1 MKVQDLSTKEK
12 LMLVCGKGFWAT
24 NDLDGKIPSV
34 TVSDGPVG
42 VRKVARD
49 ENGKEYDLPSVAYPA
64 LHCLANSWDRESAR
78 EMGECLADDCKEKG
92 VDVLLAPGVNIKRNP
107 LCGRNFEYFS
117 EDPFL
122 AGSLA
127 REYIDGLQKSG
138 VGACLKHFCANSLE
152 YNRLE
157 QSSDVDERTLR
168 EIYLKPF
175 EIACKAKPVSAMCS
189 YNRVNG
195 VYASENAKGFKI
207 LREEFG
213 FDGAIM
219 SDWGAVRD
227 RARSLLAGLD
237 LEMPFSQ
244 QNFDKLVK
252 DFEEGRIPESAL
264 NECAERILELVERCR
279 AMREGKK
286 VVRSLDER
294 LAVARKIAEEG
305 IVLLKNEGVL
315 PLEKGKSVA
324 VCGEFAAPPNYGR
337 ISGGGS
343 AMVQWIGPKFNLA
356 DKLREKLGGDVRFER
371 AFWEKGIE
379 SFGQKTYKAFYNAA
393 MCDVSIIC
401 VGTGAEFEYEGGDR
415 ESLKLS
421 SWQENLILQLA
432 ERNPNTVV
440 IVFAGGAIDMSAWKD
455 RVQGIVLAGFCG
467 ESGGDA
473 LARILTGEVNP
484 SGKLAETQP
493 LSISETSS
501 YGQYNTPCVA
511 RYGEGL
517 DVGYRYYDRHGT
529 NVAYPFG
536 FGLSYS
542 AFEYIDLAW
551 KEEKDGLT
559 VCFKIKNISER
570 DGKEV
575 SQLYVRPLDPFV
587 YRPDKELKGFSKD
600 EIAAGKSKTVRIAL
614 DFSAFAYYSVATDG
628 WRVDDGL
635 YEILIGASSRD
646 IRLKKIVEIKDGAIV
661 NR

>member
-501 YGQYNTPCVA
+501 YGQFNTPCVA

-542 AFEYIDLAW
+542 AFEYSDLAW

-614 DFSAFAYYSVATDG
+614 DFSALAYYSVATDG